1 MIKLCFGK
9 SSILGFILLAVGSGQ
24 HTFASDYPALD
35 GESMRV
41 MIGSSAGQNTDL
53 KARAFFRSLEDVL
66 PETTIRIQN
75 IKSSKAL
82 AELNDA
88 SDDSLTI
95 LVSSRT
101 PYFGQIARP
110 NEDIDMSKVVFLG
123 SLGKVNRILA
133 VRKDFAESADE
144 MIASGKIPVLG
155 AKKPDPSA
163 WEPMVIDYLTPMNLK
178 VIVGMSEGERES
190 MILKGDINGRVG
202 GALELQ
208 PLFDEGV
215 LVPILK
221 FTREGYPAVLEDVP
235 AIADLLK
242 DGVDEDVLASI
253 ETIDRIGG
261 VVISS
266 KATLDSET
274 IDALQD
280 AFAAAAE
287 DETFAQE
294 VVKLRSVVSF
304 TDGKEMTELMQ
315 PLLSEAGGVP
325 AKMRDA
331 IACGSANDESG
342 SDEC

>member
-1 MIKLCFGK
+1 MIKSCFRK
-9 SSILGFILLAVGSGQ
+9 LTTLAVVLVATGGGQ
-24 HTFASDYPALD
+24 QALASDYPALD
-35 GESMRV
+35 GQAMRV

-53 KARAFFRSLEDVL
+53 KARAFFKSLQEEL

-82 AELNDA
+82 VELNDA
-88 SDDSLTI
+88 SDNSLTI

-110 NEDIDMSKVVFLG
+110 NKDIDMTKVVFLG

-133 VRKDFAESADE
+133 VRKDFAESADD

-163 WEPMVIDYLTPMNLK
+163 WEPMVIDYLTPLNLK

-190 MILKGDINGRVG
+190 MILKGDISGRVG

-215 LVPILK
+215 LAPILK
-221 FTREGYPAVLEDVP
+221 FTSEGYPSELDHVP
-235 AIADLLK
+235 AIADLMK
-242 DGVDEDVLASI
+242 DGVDGDVLAAI

-261 VVISS
+261 VVIAS
-266 KATLDSET
+266 KATLDSDT
-274 IDALQD
+274 IEALQE
-280 AFAAAAE
+280 AFSAAAA
-287 DETFAQE
+287 DETFMQE

-304 TDGKEMTELMQ
+304 TDGREMTELMQ

-331 IACGSANDESG
+331 IACGSSNDETG
-342 SDEC
+342 SDDC